1 VQTRNE
7 LSTQWKLTLTG
18 FRTPCQALDGL
29 MLRLVSTGQNYD
41 TPNRLVFVLG
51 AGAMTDYGFPIGW
64 HVGDENELAA
74 DNRLVGSSRVFFGVR
89 PDNQIS
95 AS

>member
-1 VQTRNE
+1 MFFVGHGRNPT
-7 LSTQWKLTLTG
+7 LSHE
-18 FRTPCQALDGL
+18 FR
-29 MLRLVSTGQNYD
+29 RLVSTGQNYD

-95 AS
+95 AP